1 MFCLCLTTNNYH
13 IFFSYPSLTFFLD
26 LVLFVEYMSTL
37 SNLQGQ
43 AIAAAEKQDWQA
55 AIAANESLLML
66 EPKNVSAMN
75 RLGFCYLQKGELK
88 DAKTAYTKVLEIDA
102 YNSIAKKYLDILAN
116 GKKIAP
122 VTSNTFQENFIEEP
136 GKTKTVSL
144 CRVADPSILTT
155 ISVGTPCTLVVKQH
169 RISVET
175 EQGSIYVGSLPDD
188 LSHNLSKLI
197 TGGNLYKTVIKSITK
212 TGCSVFIK
220 ELSRSKKQQHHHSFP
235 PAHTKSVGGM
245 HEELLVDSSPIDVT
259 ETGVE
264 REIVEDFTED
274 FGEEVA

>member
-1 MFCLCLTTNNYH
+1 
-13 IFFSYPSLTFFLD
+13 
-26 LVLFVEYMSTL
+26 MSTL
-37 SNLQGQ
+37 SNLQAQ

-55 AIAANESLLML
+55 AIIANTSLLEL

-88 DAKTAYTKVLEIDA
+88 DAKATYTKVLEVDA
-102 YNSIAKKYLDILAN
+102 YNPIAKKYLDILAN

-155 ISVGTPCTLVVKQH
+155 ISVGTPCALVVKQH

-197 TGGNLYKTVIKSITK
+197 MGGNLYKTVIKSITK

-220 ELSRSKKQQHHHSFP
+220 ELSRSKKQQHLHSFP

-264 REIVEDFTED
+264 RETTEDFTED